1 MCTRRKY
8 IISDRIFKNSFFS
21 KLSYTFLLRS
31 KISLVTLHLSI
42 PASNL
47 HIFIASWHICLMPI
61 WLIRML
67 ENLRTRYLRNSIRS
81 RIHLFNPRM
90 TFTRIERVVIS
101 LIFSDT
107 LTRDMLKLKMKRNSC
122 VERTSVTLFFFF
134 TIAFNRVKEY
144 INGVINEA
152 IDSFFLISTT

>member
-1 MCTRRKY
+1 MHESKTNDVCAQKGS
-8 IISDRIFKNSFFS
+8 ISFRIEFS
-21 KLSYTFLLRS
+21 KIRFSPNFRILSFYIPKYLLLHY
-31 KISLVTLHLSI
+31 ISIS
-42 PASNL
+42 ASNL

-122 VERTSVTLFFFF
+122 VERTSVTLSFFF
-134 TIAFNRVKEY
+134 TIAFNRVKEKG
-144 INGVINEA
+144 I
-152 IDSFFLISTT
+152 